1 MKKNIKVLFVVILSN
16 LIVFFSI
23 VENKKDNNNIKLRLK
38 NNLESIN
45 LSVKTLF
52 HFSLDELK
60 KGIRV
65 NIYNGSGELIL
76 NDVWVY
82 SNNLINDTEPTKVI
96 IQVAKSNLQKV
107 VHLLGVDGNY
117 FILPFSSLITKRISN
132 EAPKELLL

>member
-1 MKKNIKVLFVVILSN
+1 
-16 LIVFFSI
+16 
-23 VENKKDNNNIKLRLK
+23 
-38 NNLESIN
+38 
-45 LSVKTLF
+45 LF

>member
-23 VENKKDNNNIKLRLK
+23 AENKKDHNNRKLKLK